1 MRLFIED
8 VQTSCDDV
16 VCNILSNYLDP
27 RDAGYLHRNKSG
39 LCNGDKV
46 TVDDYVLGE
55 IAHKYARDNYGA
67 LIASNVGS
75 AGCYFSPVYGIPL
88 SVDLKTGRVNLPKF
102 ELTATQLQAKLKRQY
117 YQLESK
123 LSDLFSDIAEEI
135 LSELGGERFA
145 LESTCRKS
153 IRESSSL
160 NLKKTSAGHYKTV
173 DIPIKESNAK
183 MKEVKVL
190 QGYYGNGW
198 DDLEEVDADDIQ
210 GVKEL
215 KDDLKAYDENE
226 RYPHRI
232 ITRKVPN
239 PDYDPSKA
247 RKSRD
252 HGVMVTVADDYNGSD
267 KEVYF
272 TDDESIAD
280 QLDSMLIKSSWA
292 FRDELRQDGY
302 DFVKKN
308 MKKLEKGEYEFR
320 KRYSY
325 YTYFLPDG
333 SKPKTIISTYID
345 KRFVK

>member
-1 MRLFIED
+1 MKLFIEEVDTLDWVGKEYKVGMAKYSAD
-8 VQTSCDDV
+8 VTFKRGG
-16 VCNILSNYLDP
+16 ITYFIEFLDP
-27 RDAGYLHRNKSG
+27 YGSNMLAKWWDNSDNGVGYNNQG
-39 LCNGDKV
+39 YV
-46 TVDDYVLGE
+46 FVDNPFNRMTG
-55 IAHKYARDNYGA
+55 
-67 LIASNVGS
+67 
-75 AGCYFSPVYGIPL
+75 YFSPENIDEYIKVDSDYGRKPSMSIQRIL
-88 SVDLKTGRVNLPKF
+88 MDKV
-102 ELTATQLQAKLKRQY
+102 KRQLDY
-117 YQLESK
+117 DALNDTKRTNESV
-123 LSDLFSDIAEEI
+123 
-135 LSELGGERFA
+135 
-145 LESTCRKS
+145 
-153 IRESSSL
+153 IR
-160 NLKKTSAGHYKTV
+160 
-173 DIPIKESNAK
+173 ESNAK

-190 QGYYGNGW
+190 QGYYGHGW

-272 TDDESIAD
+272 TEDESIAD

-325 YTYFLPDG
+325 YTYFLPDN